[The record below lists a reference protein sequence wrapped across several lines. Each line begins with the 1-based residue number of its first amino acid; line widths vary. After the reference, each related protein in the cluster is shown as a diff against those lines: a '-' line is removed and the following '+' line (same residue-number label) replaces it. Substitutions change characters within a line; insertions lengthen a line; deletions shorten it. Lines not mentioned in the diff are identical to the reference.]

1 MKLKAIIPFAL
12 FVGLVLLFFFSLGKD
27 TRLVPSALIDKPAP
41 EFSLNALH
49 EDTTV
54 SPSQFK
60 GQRWLLNVWASWC
73 AACRQEHPLFN
84 ELAAKTDFTLVGL
97 NYKDTDAEAKQWL
110 IDREDPYSFI
120 AVDDQG
126 AAGFEWGVYGVP
138 ETFLIDEQGMIKYK
152 HVGPVTLA
160 VMNEIVVPFLA
171 SGELPK

>member
-1 MKLKAIIPFAL
+1 
-12 FVGLVLLFFFSLGKD
+12 
-27 TRLVPSALIDKPAP
+27 
-41 EFSLNALH
+41 
-49 EDTTV
+49 V

-84 ELAAKTDFTLVGL
+84 ELAEKADFTLVGL

-110 IDREDPYSFI
+110 MDREDPYSFI
-120 AVDDQG
+120 AVDDEG
-126 AAGFEWGVYGVP
+126 TAGLEWGVYGVP
-138 ETFLIDEQGMIKYK
+138 ETFLIDEQGLIKYK

-160 VMNEIVVPFLA
+160 VMNEIIVPFLA